1 MDASIIS
8 SLIQIIA
15 KRGKNFHLLF
25 LSNQLVPY
33 SYKQECL
40 GGALESCVHK
50 NKNACNRAYIRS
62 AITVMSTSGQS
73 TQAPA
78 NHHDLP
84 DSEVV
89 SEETVDELTPHDM
102 WVWNAQSHWKH
113 WHGLW
118 AMYEPLSGPDI
129 IKTYKSVR
137 SLWPVDKDSIHL
149 YHRNQWY
156 ATTGEGPDINWECG
170 PWAMY
175 ELKHSLPD
183 GILHPNSLDHRILQF
198 PHGDLGWVQL
208 ALKPNDPK
216 SVVFNELH
224 FMASFGKARM
234 PVIIGYNFEGKL
246 MIALQLE
253 EALDS
258 DKRPPGS
265 WKGTFWKHHSDPVV
279 AVRDEPKG
287 SFIGTEMSLT
297 TTLMRTTRKAKWSGF
312 RGGLNDE
319 AAALYTMVHLPN
331 QVTAFV
337 PKEAPIGKAHAYY
350 VTWVVNE
357 DQVRVLSVSYFPD
370 GRLQYLKSGTYDR
383 VGN

>member
-1 MDASIIS
+1 MTSYT
-8 SLIQIIA
+8 
-15 KRGKNFHLLF
+15 GLF
-25 LSNQLVPY
+25 
-33 SYKQECL
+33 
-40 GGALESCVHK
+40 GAG
-50 NKNACNRAYIRS
+50 NRAYIRS